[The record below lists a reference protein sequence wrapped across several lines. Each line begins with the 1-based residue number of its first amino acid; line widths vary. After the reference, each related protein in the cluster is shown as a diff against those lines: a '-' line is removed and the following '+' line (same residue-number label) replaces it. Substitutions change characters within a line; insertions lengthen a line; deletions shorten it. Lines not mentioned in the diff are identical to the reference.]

1 MLPSVIGGALGAVA
15 SAFGQNRQNQ
25 QNRAEAARNRAFQE
39 RMSGTAVQRRMA
51 DLKAAGI
58 NPILAGKFDA
68 STPAGNMATMGNVGA
83 AGTEGASKGAGTALS
98 VWQRKLT
105 EAQIENVE
113 AQTANTNAKTQAMG
127 GLTEVGAF
135 MKRIGSWVNENFRP
149 GETRDIVL
157 EKAKQLISTGAHS
170 AEDAQNKL
178 REFAA
183 NMRKKDTTDKYD
195 LTIRDYRKPG
205 EFLAEFD
212 KRTKYK
218 YNRSRSKYRNP
229 KK

>member
-1 MLPSVIGGALGAVA
+1 MWPSIIGGALGAVA
-15 SAFGQNRQNQ
+15 SAYGQNRQNQ

-39 RMSGTAVQRRMA
+39 RMSGTAVERRMA

-58 NPILAGKFDA
+58 NPILAGKYDA

-98 VWQRKLT
+98 VSQRKLT
-105 EAQIENVE
+105 EAQTVNIE

-127 GLTEVGAF
+127 GLTEVGSF

-157 EKAKQLISTGAHS
+157 EKAKELISTGAHS
-170 AEDAQNKL
+170 AEDVKNKM

-183 NMRKKDTTDKYD
+183 KFPKREYQKRQSSNSKYD
-195 LTIRDYRKPG
+195 TVIRGDRDNPSY
-205 EFLAEFD
+205 
-212 KRTKYK
+212 
-218 YNRSRSKYRNP
+218 RSKYRNP